1 VQSCCAPLCFC
12 AIRRIPLATYL
23 VSCGLTCLSRS
34 HKEVDSYSPAA
45 NMRQVEISCL
55 VYGEQW
61 VVDEVKTMPLAAR
74 PHSPAWL
81 VVWQYA
87 RLGNTTQQ
95 QSFTCLAL
103 GFALGPYPTLSQ
115 INFRYLISLWHGNV
129 SWEGAIVKILAQI
142 I

>member
-1 VQSCCAPLCFC
+1 
-12 AIRRIPLATYL
+12 
-23 VSCGLTCLSRS
+23 
-34 HKEVDSYSPAA
+34 
-45 NMRQVEISCL
+45 MRQVEIPCL
-55 VYGEQW
+55 VYGELW

-95 QSFTCLAL
+95 QSFTCLAH

-115 INFRYLISLWHGNV
+115 INFRYLISDLNFWKPEDFQV
-129 SWEGAIVKILAQI
+129 LDTTVLDCLQ
-142 I
+142 